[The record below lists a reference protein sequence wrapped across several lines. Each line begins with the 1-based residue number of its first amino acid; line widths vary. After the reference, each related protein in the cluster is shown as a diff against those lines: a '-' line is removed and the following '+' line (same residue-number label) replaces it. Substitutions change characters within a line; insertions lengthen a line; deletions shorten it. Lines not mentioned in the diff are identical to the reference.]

1 MPACLLCQSQIQI
14 KLTLPWLLSW
24 QPMRRPVVCD
34 RCWQR
39 FESIKRL
46 HACPGCGRAQD
57 QPTQCLDCARWPTLA
72 GFHNEALFR
81 YNEAMQAYFH
91 QYKFSG
97 DYQLRQVFATVFQQA
112 VRQRIAHTAAIVV
125 TIPVTLATMQTRGF
139 NQVSGWIPTIETAAV
154 LTTQATTKLVPQSKK
169 DRHARLLT
177 PQPFKL
183 TTPTDITGQS
193 ILIVDDIYTT
203 GRTIRHAASLLLEN
217 GAKSVTGLTL
227 AR

>member
-1 MPACLLCQSQIQI
+1 
-14 KLTLPWLLSW
+14 
-24 QPMRRPVVCD
+24 MRRPVVCD

-39 FESIKRL
+39 FEPIKRP

-57 QPTQCLDCARWPTLA
+57 QPTPCLDCTRWPVLA

-81 YNEAMQAYFH
+81 YNEAMHAYFH

-112 VRQRIAHTAAIVV
+112 IRQRIARTATLVV
-125 TIPVTLATMQTRGF
+125 IIPVTPATMQTRGF
-139 NQVSGWIPTIETAAV
+139 NQVSGWMPTIETVAV
-154 LTTQATTKLVPQSKK
+154 LTTQAATKLVPQSKK
-169 DRHARLLT
+169 DRHARLQT
-177 PQPFKL
+177 PQPFRL
-183 TTPTDITGQS
+183 DTPANITGQS
-193 ILIVDDIYTT
+193 ILLVDDIYTT

>member
-1 MPACLLCQSQIQI
+1 MCQSQIQI

-24 QPMRRPVVCD
+24 QPMHRPVVCN

-39 FESIKRL
+39 FEPIKRP

-57 QPTQCLDCARWPTLA
+57 QPTPCLDCARWPALA

-81 YNEAMQAYFH
+81 YNEAMHAYFH

-112 VRQRIAHTAAIVV
+112 IRQRIARTATLVV
-125 TIPVTLATMQTRGF
+125 IIPVTPATMQTRGF
-139 NQVSGWIPTIETAAV
+139 NQVSGWMPTIETVAV
-154 LTTQATTKLVPQSKK
+154 LTTQAATKLVPQSKK
-169 DRHARLLT
+169 DRHARLQT
-177 PQPFKL
+177 PQPFRL
-183 TTPTDITGQS
+183 DTPANLAGQS
-193 ILIVDDIYTT
+193 ILLVDDIYTT

>member
-1 MPACLLCQSQIQI
+1 MH
-14 KLTLPWLLSW
+14 
-24 QPMRRPVVCD
+24 RPVVCN

-39 FESIKRL
+39 FEPIKRP

-57 QPTQCLDCARWPTLA
+57 QPTPCLDCARWPALA

-81 YNEAMQAYFH
+81 YNEAMHAYFH

-112 VRQRIAHTAAIVV
+112 IRQRIARTATLVV
-125 TIPVTLATMQTRGF
+125 IIPVTPATMQTRGF
-139 NQVSGWIPTIETAAV
+139 NQVSGWMPTIETVAV
-154 LTTQATTKLVPQSKK
+154 LTTQAATKLVPQSKK
-169 DRHARLLT
+169 DRHARLQT
-177 PQPFKL
+177 PQPFRL
-183 TTPTDITGQS
+183 DTPANLAGQS
-193 ILIVDDIYTT
+193 ILLVDDIYTT